1 MLINRETA
9 IDVLENLIGSGF
21 FDDDLRSSLEEIA
34 YCIEAERKGEDLWG
48 KNKPWKEKKNCSNT
62 SITMSH

>member
-9 IDVLENLIGSGF
+9 IDVLENLTGSGF

-34 YCIEAERKGEDLWG
+34 FCLKAEQQGEELWG
-48 KNKPWKEKKNCSNT
+48 KNIEKEEKRWTEKKNF
-62 SITMSH
+62 

>member
-9 IDVLENLIGSGF
+9 IGVLEDLIGSGF
-21 FDDDLRSSLEEIA
+21 FDDDLRGSLEEIA

-48 KNKPWKEKKNCSNT
+48 ALQRAQIFLEPR
-62 SITMSH
+62 

>member
-9 IDVLENLIGSGF
+9 IGVLEDLIGSGF

-34 YCIEAERKGEDLWG
+34 FCLKAEQQGEELWG
-48 KNKPWKEKKNCSNT
+48 MNIEKEEKRWTEKKNS
-62 SITMSH
+62 